1 MEAPPAL
8 GKSKTSLP
16 VLGAGLVTT
25 ALALLGVWAANQASD
40 DFNIMGWY
48 GFYIIPAGA
57 LLVGLVAG
65 SGYGIASWL
74 TGVRI
79 SRNLLLAVL
88 LIQVAAYFVAQYIEF
103 RHLVATYGGEDT
115 GFFEYFDLATRSFAF
130 KGKDGSPGD
139 AMGGWGYIFRLLEIA
154 GFAFGGI
161 IAPLILRS
169 KPYCETCQIYMRTKN
184 LGLLPAGI
192 IPQKIKKKDME
203 GQAGFK
209 QEHEAAWEKGML
221 ALEELRRAA
230 TEGKTSRF
238 NEILKA
244 YQHNQKEIGKLTTR
258 IAVSLSSCP
267 SCHAGLLNAAQLS
280 GQGDKIVREDL
291 GSSEVN
297 PGLAREVRQ

>member
-1 MEAPPAL
+1 MEAPPTL

-16 VLGAGLVTT
+16 VLGAGLATT
-25 ALALLGVWAANQASD
+25 ALALLGVWAINQSSD

-48 GFYIIPAGA
+48 GYYVIPAGA

-65 SGYGIASWL
+65 SGYGIASWF

-79 SRNLLLAVL
+79 SRNLLLGVL
-88 LIQVAAYFVAQYIEF
+88 LLQVAAYFVAQYIEF
-103 RHLVATYGGEDT
+103 RHLVATYGGGDM
-115 GFFEYFDLATRSFAF
+115 GFFEYFDLTTRAFAF
-130 KGKDGSPGD
+130 KSKDGSPGD
-139 AMGGWGYIFRLLEIA
+139 ALGGWGYVFRILEIG

-169 KPYCETCQIYMRTKN
+169 KPYCESCQIYMRTKN

-192 IPQKIKKKDME
+192 KPEKIKKKDVE
-203 GQAGFK
+203 GQARF
-209 QEHEAAWEKGML
+209 QEEHEAAWEAGM
-221 ALEELRRAA
+221 ATLEELRRAGS
-230 TEGKTSRF
+230 EGKTSRF
-238 NEILKA
+238 NEILEA
-244 YQHNQKEIGKLTTR
+244 HQLNQKDIGKLTTR

-267 SCHAGLLNAAQLS
+267 SCHAGLLNAVQLS

-291 GSSEVN
+291 GNSEVN